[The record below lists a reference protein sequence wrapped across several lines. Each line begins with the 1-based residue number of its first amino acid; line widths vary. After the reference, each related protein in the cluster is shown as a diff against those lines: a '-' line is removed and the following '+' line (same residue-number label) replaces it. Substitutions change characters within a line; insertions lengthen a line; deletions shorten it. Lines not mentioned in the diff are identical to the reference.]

1 MTDLKLE
8 EIIIILEVF
17 EESIAD
23 GLDIRYTL
31 RRLESVFSKKRKAQV
46 IEDMRR
52 RIFVEKGTIAAGF
65 YEILP
70 ENLIEAITAGEK
82 SGHLDVIFAEI
93 KRVYQLKQTV
103 YERTQKA
110 ISYPIAII
118 IALTCIFVAVL
129 IFLIPRFAAVFRS
142 IDQKK
147 IPAATKTLF
156 KMSVFLRG
164 HLTLSVVLLIITG
177 ALIYIFIKRYYHLL
191 YKIPVV
197 SSVMTLQENATA
209 YLLLAVFHE
218 SGINTTRSL
227 NAVGQS
233 LAGPLKRILS
243 EAGKAMEEGNS
254 VPKSFE
260 RGGASDDVVIYLEV
274 GDATG
279 RIGKS
284 FKKLSEIEIKSL
296 DKMMGKMVA
305 TLNVALLLV
314 AGLSIVGLFGIT
326 VYPIYSMLGG
336 L

>member
-1 MTDLKLE
+1 MIDLKIE
-8 EIIIILEVF
+8 EISIILEVF

-31 RRLESVFSKKRKAQV
+31 RRLESIFAKKRKAQV

-52 RIFVEKGTIAAGF
+52 RIFIEEGTIAAGF
-65 YEILP
+65 HGILP
-70 ENLIEAITAGEK
+70 DNLIEAITAGEK

-93 KRVYQLKQTV
+93 GRVYQLKQTV
-103 YERTQKA
+103 YERTKKA
-110 ISYPIAII
+110 ISYPIGII
-118 IALTCIFVAVL
+118 TALAGTFGGVV
-129 IFLIPRFAAVFRS
+129 IFLIPRFAAVFKS
-142 IDQKK
+142 VDPKK
-147 IPAATKTLF
+147 IPAATKALFTL
-156 KMSVFLRG
+156 SVFLRG
-164 HLTLSVVLLIITG
+164 NLSLSLVLIIGAG
-177 ALIYIFIKRYYHLL
+177 ALIFFLVKRYYYFL

-197 SSVMTLQENATA
+197 SSVLTLQENATA

-233 LAGPLKRILS
+233 LAGPLKKVLS

-279 RIGKS
+279 KIGKS

-296 DKMMGKMVA
+296 DKMMGRMVA
-305 TLNVALLLV
+305 TLNIALLLV